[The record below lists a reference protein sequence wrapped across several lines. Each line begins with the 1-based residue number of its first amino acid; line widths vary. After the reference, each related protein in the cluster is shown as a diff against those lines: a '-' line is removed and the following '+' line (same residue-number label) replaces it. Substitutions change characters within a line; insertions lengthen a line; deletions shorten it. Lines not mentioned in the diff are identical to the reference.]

1 MTIQGIGSYSDTFS
15 SYRVSRIPEV
25 TTEEVQQQ
33 NMSSPAAIGNLSDE
47 SLSVQPS
54 PIDEQSKASKIA
66 DLENVSL
73 TFNKEDDFDY
83 IGRDSDLSGL
93 DMEAAI
99 SDMRKD
105 QVLEE
110 YQTFVGSSALNLQ
123 KMSQDGIVIPK
134 MGQ

>member
-1 MTIQGIGSYSDTFS
+1 MTIQGIGSYSDALS
-15 SYRVSRIPEV
+15 SYRVSRIPAV

-33 NMSSPAAIGNLSDE
+33 NMSSPAAIENPSGE

-54 PIDEQSKASKIA
+54 PIEEQSKAPKIA

-73 TFNKEDDFDY
+73 TFNREDDFDY

-93 DMEAAI
+93 DMQAAI
-99 SDMRKD
+99 SEMKKD

-110 YQTFVGSSALNLQ
+110 YQTFVDSSALNLQ
-123 KMSQDGIVIPK
+123 KVSQDGIVIPK
-134 MGQ
+134 MAQ

>member
-110 YQTFVGSSALNLQ
+110 YQTFVDSSALNLQ

-134 MGQ
+134 MGR